1 MRKAEDII
9 RDGESTRFTSGNAS
23 EMGRRGSE
31 KSARTRR
38 FAKTFREAALAQ
50 LKKRVQ
56 ASNGQE
62 MNGREAMMAV
72 LLREAMKGKT
82 QAMELMLKIAGEYP
96 ADKVQVSSELSFA
109 ELLMRTGTREADRQE
124 EDNGQEQQR

>member
-9 RDGESTRFTSGNAS
+9 RDGERTRFTSENAS

-38 FAKTFREAALAQ
+38 FAKTFKEAALAQ

-62 MNGREAMMAV
+62 VNGREAMMAV
-72 LLREAMKGKT
+72 LMREAMKGKT

-109 ELLMRTGTREADRQE
+109 ELLMRTGTK
-124 EDNGQEQQR
+124 EDKQAEDGNG